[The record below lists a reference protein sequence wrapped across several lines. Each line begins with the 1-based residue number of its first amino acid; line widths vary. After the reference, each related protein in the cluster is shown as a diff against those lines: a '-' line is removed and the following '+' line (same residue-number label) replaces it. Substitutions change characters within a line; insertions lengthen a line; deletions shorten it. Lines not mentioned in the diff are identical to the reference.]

1 MNITEFY
8 IALLVGLLLSLAIEE
23 LFGISC
29 GGVIVAGYLAMV
41 CDDLLSIGVVILI
54 SLLTFFIVE
63 YILPRFMLLF
73 GKRKFVACLLFALI
87 FKVISVFFVP
97 TLPFATM
104 AFRGIGVVTPGL
116 IAHTST
122 KQGIRITIPAVIV
135 ATYITF
141 AIVQGLMML
150 I

>member
-1 MNITEFY
+1 MIITEFY
-8 IALLVGLLLSLAIEE
+8 IALLVGLILSLAIEE
-23 LFGISC
+23 IFGISC
-29 GGVIVAGYLAMV
+29 GGVIVAGYLSMV

-54 SLLTFFIVE
+54 SLITFLIVE
-63 YILPRFMLLF
+63 FILPRFMLLF
-73 GKRKFVACLLFALI
+73 GKRKFVACLLIALV
-87 FKVISVFFVP
+87 FKVLSGFFVP
-97 TLPFATM
+97 ALPFVTL

-122 KQGIRITIPAVIV
+122 KQGIHITIPAVIA

-141 AIVQGLMML
+141 VIVQGLMLL